1 MTFATLPIQTF
12 LPFVLLWAAVILSFI
27 ADRRFSLGALAL
39 AVVCGVAT
47 GVLQFTAV
55 ASIICLGLSIWLAT
69 NPSFPKVIRYL
80 CYCAFLALAVALMI
94 HLVPGFNNLLV
105 FERVQF
111 SPDSI
116 PFTMYLNFDKI
127 VVGVFI
133 CILYLKSQRQI
144 LDRRSLLLSARCAGV
159 LISILMGLAFL
170 LHYVRFDF
178 KFPEMGWIWILNNLF
193 FVCFA
198 EEAFFRGFVQGGLTE
213 LLPKTKMGA
222 VLSIAIAALLFG
234 LAHFPGGVIYVVL
247 STVAGLFY
255 GYAFWKTDRIQS
267 SILVHFSVNL
277 VHFLF
282 FSYPALGR

>member
-1 MTFATLPIQTF
+1 
-12 LPFVLLWAAVILSFI
+12 
-27 ADRRFSLGALAL
+27 
-39 AVVCGVAT
+39 
-47 GVLQFTAV
+47 
-55 ASIICLGLSIWLAT
+55 
-69 NPSFPKVIRYL
+69 
-80 CYCAFLALAVALMI
+80 MI

-105 FERVQF
+105 FERVRF

-133 CILYLKSQRQI
+133 CILYLQSQRQI